1 MKKRIKNKNKIV
13 IIRIKT
19 KLDTKIKWSK
29 ILGDKINKKS
39 TSKSRKNKTNSN
51 QKNEDQNWYKYK
63 LTRHVWFLKGLAWN
77 LRRGER
83 GGRKRKILAAFDR

>member
-1 MKKRIKNKNKIV
+1 MIKNKNKIV

-39 TSKSRKNKTNSN
+39 TLKSRKNKTNSN

-63 LTRHVWFLKGLAWN
+63 LTRHVWFLKGLVWN
-77 LRRGER
+77 LRQGER